1 MIDPTNAIPVP
12 EPAAV
17 QSTFNAWHVVALGV
31 GAAVVHAYHTVVN
44 AGGLK
49 RIWLNFWNGPQG
61 PQHNEDKTS

>member
-1 MIDPTNAIPVP
+1 MIDTNTFNTLSQAAPV
-12 EPAAV
+12 V

-49 RIWLNFWNGPQG
+49 KIVSNFINGEGKQ
-61 PQHNEDKTS
+61 S